1 MSPKSLITEKLIAW
15 GKRNAEIRSLI
26 LTGSRA
32 IEGKSDELSDYDIAV
47 FLDDN
52 TPFTLNDAWLEEIGK
67 PWVCVHEQISWKK
80 DIIPTRLVIFEPGV
94 KIDFAFYPIKV
105 LKILASKPLPD
116 EFAAGYYVLVD
127 KDGIASTMNP
137 PSDNC
142 YQQSPPSQEEFLRII
157 EEFWFEVYH
166 VAKYLARS
174 DLWSVKF
181 RDHGIKQEFLLQMIR
196 WHEQAKHQ
204 WNYSTHSQG
213 KRMQDWVA
221 GETWSRLQVCYAC
234 FDPKDCWQALNQTMK
249 LFRDLSTET
258 AALLKFSY
266 PQDLDDSIST
276 FAKSICENYS

>member
-1 MSPKSLITEKLIAW
+1 MNRQSLITEKLVAW

-26 LTGSRA
+26 VTGSRA
-32 IEGKSDELSDYDIAV
+32 VEGKSDEFSDYDIAV

-52 TPFTLNDAWLEEIGK
+52 TPFTSNDEWIEEVGQ
-67 PWVCVHEQISWKK
+67 PWVCVHEKISWKEEFV
-80 DIIPTRLVIFEPGV
+80 PTRLVIFEPGV
-94 KIDFAFYPIKV
+94 KIDFAFYSIKV
-105 LKILASKPLPD
+105 LKELASNPLPD
-116 EFAAGYYVLVD
+116 EFAAGYHVLLD
-127 KDGIASTMNP
+127 KDGIASTMDP

-142 YQQSPPSQEEFLRII
+142 YKQNPPTQKEFQRII

-166 VAKYLARS
+166 VVKYLARS

-213 KRMQDWVA
+213 KRAQDWVA
-221 GETWSRLQVCYAC
+221 EETWSRLQVCFAR
-234 FDPKDCWQALNQTMK
+234 FDPEDCWLALNQTMK
-249 LFRDLSTET
+249 LFRDLSMQM

-266 PQDLDDSIST
+266 PQDLDDNIT
-276 FAKSICENYS
+276 AFAKQVEKKQF